1 MITITKLKE
10 YEEYR
15 GVYDAFYLQK
25 VKNGINIISDEEWFL
40 IDVLLQDI
48 RLVNKKLTSIEFS
61 ENLVRRL
68 KESFS
73 NEETINYFKMLGNK
87 ED

>member
-10 YEEYR
+10 YEEHH

-25 VKNGINIISDEEWFL
+25 VKNGTNIISDEEWFL
-40 IDVLLQDI
+40 VDVLLQDM
-48 RLVNKKLTSIEFS
+48 RLVNKKLTSTEFS

-73 NEETINYFKMLGNK
+73 NEETINYFKTLGNK
-87 ED
+87 EG